1 MGETGS
7 QDTPPVDQEGRLF
20 NDEKENRK
28 HEQTVTDVL
37 INNFEEPFIQR
48 NNALYQP
55 IFYPMVF
62 SLEDYELQAKTGQA
76 EVLIPLMKMLQ
87 H

>member
-1 MGETGS
+1 MTGS
-7 QDTPPVDQEGRLF
+7 QDSPPVDQDGKLY

-28 HEQTVTDVL
+28 KEQTIKDVL

-48 NNALYQP
+48 NNQLQQP

-62 SLEDYELQAKTGQA
+62 SLEDYEL
-76 EVLIPLMKMLQ
+76 
-87 H
+87 